1 MWTETD
7 VRGGNAGGWEI
18 TYVIQG
24 RFCKNMLRIPICVA
38 NGIANGDL
46 VEEVGGV
53 CYVFIQHWISY
64 RRLYC
69 MYLILYKQNI

>member
-1 MWTETD
+1 
-7 VRGGNAGGWEI
+7 
-18 TYVIQG
+18 
-24 RFCKNMLRIPICVA
+24 MLRIPICVA